1 MTEEEILEKINDVLT
16 GRAEELVLY
25 TGGREAFTLYER
37 EIGNYE
43 LRPMGRPQAKPWDDE
58 IVLWSLQAEGFP
70 YPIYFDEAK
79 AR

>member
-25 TGGREAFTLYER
+25 RGGREDFTLYER

-43 LRPMGRPQAKPWDDE
+43 LRQVGASCWA
-58 IVLWSLQAEGFP
+58 LQAEGLP
-70 YPIYFDEAK
+70 YPVWFDEAK
-79 AR
+79 TR

>member
-1 MTEEEILEKINDVLT
+1 MTEREIIKAIDDVLT

-25 TGGREAFTLYER
+25 KGGREDFTLYER

-43 LRPMGRPQAKPWDDE
+43 LRQVGASRWA
-58 IVLWSLQAEGFP
+58 LQAEGLP
-70 YPIYFDEAK
+70 YPVWFDEAK

>member
-1 MTEEEILEKINDVLT
+1 MTEREIIKAINDVLT

-25 TGGREAFTLYER
+25 KGGREEFALYER

-43 LRPMGRPQAKPWDDE
+43 LKRAGASCWA
-58 IVLWSLQAEGFP
+58 LQAEGLP
-70 YPIYFDEAK
+70 YPVWFDEAK

>member
-1 MTEEEILEKINDVLT
+1 MTEKEIIKAIDDVLT

-25 TGGREAFTLYER
+25 KDGRENFALYER

-43 LRPMGRPQAKPWDDE
+43 LRPSGRRWA
-58 IVLWSLQAEGFP
+58 LQAEGLP
-70 YPIYFDEAK
+70 YPVWFDEAK